1 MMRSLFSGVA
11 GLRTH
16 QTKMDVIGN
25 NIANV
30 NTTAYKSQST
40 TFRDLMYQ
48 TTQAASGPNREVG
61 NTGIGGINARQIGL
75 GVQVGAIN
83 TNIGG
88 QGSAQNTGNA
98 FDIMISGDAF
108 FVVSNGMENFFTRD
122 GSFYVDGEGNLAM
135 TSNGYKVMGWQVDP
149 ETGDPKPNTVT
160 PLEIMNESNMT
171 YAPAATTDARVTGI
185 VDKNDTAVNSSS
197 GRMIN
202 LEFYDD
208 KGYLYTAKFSIH
220 STGSEG
226 RYYISLEDILD
237 SGTGQS
243 IGDDMLASVTF
254 GSTMEVETS
263 ISKSCTTD
271 PTLVGTIAY
280 TMTTGTPPGN
290 QTIGA
295 TLNTIGADLQAAY
308 GMTAAEAAVIQS
320 AHIDAKGRLVVDQQT
335 GSIKNIWPP
344 ASGVTV
350 TPTITSVTIPA
361 AGGGAGP
368 TAGVGTYT
376 VDANGNITAGTPA
389 PNPVATLADIQA
401 LYNGFTPGLE
411 GVKEFRIE
419 PDGSLTI
426 TRKEVEKSANLV
438 FNAETG
444 MFDNIAGNSEGLIT
458 LGLSA
463 AHGKFSD
470 ININFS
476 TTQNVNNGGSS
487 TVGAAKGTSQGLG
500 SGRKIGELIGVSIA
514 KSGIIT
520 ASYDN
525 GMSKCLG
532 QIATATFANPA
543 GLEKQGDNLYSAT
556 MNSGEFDGIGSNI
569 EDGGGYMQSGVL
581 EMSNVDLSQE
591 FTEMITTQRG
601 FQANSR
607 IITVSDTMLEE
618 LTNLKR

>member
-48 TTQAASGPNREVG
+48 TTQAASGANAE
-61 NTGIGGINARQIGL
+61 TGVGGINARQIGL

-83 TNIGG
+83 TNISG

-98 FDIMISGDAF
+98 FDIMITGDAF
-108 FVVSNGMENFFTRD
+108 FIVSNGLENFFTRD
-122 GSFYVDGEGNLAM
+122 GSFYVDGAGNLAM
-135 TSNGYKVMGWQVDP
+135 TSSGYNVMGWQVDP
-149 ETGDPKPNTVT
+149 ETGDPKPDTVS
-160 PLEIMNESNMT
+160 PLQVMNEANMT
-171 YAPAATTDARVTGI
+171 YNAAATTDARVTGI
-185 VDKNDTAVNSSS
+185 VDKNDTSVNSSS
-197 GRMIN
+197 GRMMN
-202 LEFYDD
+202 LEFYDE
-208 KGYLYTAKFSIH
+208 KGYLYTARFSIH

-243 IGDDMLASVTF
+243 IGEDLLASVTF
-254 GSTMEVETS
+254 GDTMEVETS
-263 ISKSCTTD
+263 ISRSCTTD
-271 PTLVGTIAY
+271 PTLAGTIAY
-280 TMTTGTPPGN
+280 ASGTVTGIPTS
-290 QTIGA
+290 QTIGTA
-295 TLNTIGADLQAAY
+295 ITTIGADLQAAY
-308 GMTAAEAAVIQS
+308 GISAAEAGTIQS
-320 AHIDAKGRLVVDQQT
+320 AHIDAKGRLVIDQQT
-335 GSIKNIWPP
+335 GALKNIWPP
-344 ASGVTV
+344 VTGVTV
-350 TPTITSVTIPA
+350 TPTITSVSIPA
-361 AGGGAGP
+361 TGGGTGP

-376 VDANGNITAGTPA
+376 VDATTGAIAAGTPA

-401 LYNGFTPGLE
+401 LYNGFDPAAD
-411 GVKEFRIE
+411 GVREFRIE
-419 PDGSLTI
+419 QDGSLTI

-438 FNAETG
+438 YSAETG
-444 MFDNIAGNSEGLIT
+444 LFDNIGGNSEGLIT
-458 LGLSA
+458 LGLNA

-470 ININFS
+470 ISINFS
-476 TTQNVNNGGSS
+476 TTKNVNNGGSS

-500 SGRKIGELIGVSIA
+500 TGRKEGELIGISIA

-532 QIATATFANPA
+532 QIATATFANA
-543 GLEKQGDNLYSAT
+543 SGLEKQGDNLYSAT
-556 MNSGEFDGIGSNI
+556 MNSGEFDGIGANI
-569 EDGGGYMQSGVL
+569 EDSGGYMQSGVL

>member
-48 TTQAASGPNREVG
+48 TTQAASGANAE
-61 NTGIGGINARQIGL
+61 TGVGGINARQIGL

-83 TNIGG
+83 TNIKG

-98 FDIMISGDAF
+98 FDIMITGEAF
-108 FVVSNGMENFFTRD
+108 FIVSNGLENFFTRD
-122 GSFYVDGEGNLAM
+122 GSFYVDGAGNLAM
-135 TSNGYKVMGWQVDP
+135 TSNGYNVMGWQVDP
-149 ETGDPKPNTVT
+149 ETGDPKKDTVSA
-160 PLEIMNESNMT
+160 LQVMNEKNMT
-171 YAPAATTDARVTGI
+171 YDAAATTDARVSGI
-185 VDKNDTAVNSSS
+185 VDKNDTQVNSSS
-197 GRMIN
+197 GRIMN
-202 LEFYDD
+202 LEFYDK

-220 STGSEG
+220 STGVTG
-226 RYYISLEDILD
+226 RYYVSLDDILD

-243 IGDDMLASVTF
+243 IGQDALASVTF
-254 GSTMEVETS
+254 GGKMEVDTS
-263 ISKSCTTD
+263 IAKKSTE
-271 PTLVGTIAY
+271 
-280 TMTTGTPPGN
+280 N
-290 QTIGA
+290 A
-295 TLNTIGADLQAAY
+295 TLAGGVTYVISPAVTPAPTAPTGININTAQNPASEDLLSMYDGIDSTRADIQA
-308 GMTAAEAAVIQS
+308 TVNE
-320 AHIDAKGRLVVDQQT
+320 KGLLVVSAPADAAKTYALKT
-335 GSIKNIWPP
+335 GITANVAITDI
-344 ASGVTV
+344 TV
-350 TPTITSVTIPA
+350 
-361 AGGGAGP
+361 AGN
-368 TAGVGTYT
+368 TVSTGTYT
-376 VDANGNITAGTPA
+376 VDDTGAITADTVNGT
-389 PNPVATLADIQA
+389 NSTITKEQIA
-401 LYNGFTPGLE
+401 LMYNGLDLVSE
-411 GVKEFRIE
+411 GVRGFTIE
-419 PDGSLTI
+419 NDGSLTI
-426 TRKEVEKSANLV
+426 TRKEVEKSTNLIYD
-438 FNAETG
+438 TG
-444 MFDNIAGNSEGLIT
+444 TGLFDSVGGNDSIT

-463 AHGKFSD
+463 IAGDMFED
-470 ININFS
+470 ISINFS
-476 TTQNVNNGGSS
+476 NTKNVNNGGSS

-500 SGRKIGELIGVSIA
+500 TGRKIGEMIVISIA

-525 GMSKCLG
+525 GMSRCLG
-532 QIATATFANPA
+532 QIATATFANA
-543 GLEKQGDNLYSAT
+543 SGLEKQGDNLYSAT
-556 MNSGEFDGIGSNI
+556 MNSGEFDGIGENI